1 MDRAALDF
9 AISRGIPYTGW
20 CPGGGW
26 AEDFA
31 VPPGVLVKYPHLK
44 ETPSSKPQQRTA
56 WNVRDSHA
64 TLVMVQGN
72 DLGFSPG
79 TRFTVQCATLIF
91 LRPCFVADV
100 TSPNA
105 VQNARDWLD
114 HLVLAVNGDDPLDL
128 NVAGPRESEWTGA
141 YAAASEFLPK
151 IIG

>member
-1 MDRAALDF
+1 VDRAALDF

-31 VPPGVLVKYPHLK
+31 VPPGVLEKYPHLK

-72 DLGFSPG
+72 DFGFSPG

-91 LRPCFVADV
+91 LRPCFITDV
-100 TSPNA
+100 TSEDGI
-105 VQNARDWLD
+105 QGTRDWLD
-114 HLVLAVNGDDPLDL
+114 HLGRAIPGNAVLVL
-128 NVAGPRESEWTGA
+128 NVAGPRESEWPGA
-141 YAAASEFLPK
+141 YAAAWEFLSNV
-151 IIG
+151 IA